1 VFALEGASILH
12 ADADAFFASVE
23 QRDDPRLR
31 GKPVIVGG
39 GVVLAASYE
48 ARAFGVRGAMGGA
61 RARRLCPQAIVVSP
75 RFSAYVEASRALF
88 EVFEGVAPRVEGLS
102 LEEAFL
108 DVSGLERIS
117 GSPREIAARLKRD
130 VRDRVGLPVTV
141 GIARTKSLAKV
152 ASAVAKPDGLLVVP
166 PDGERAFLHPLPVE
180 RLWGVGPKTSARLHD
195 RGIVM
200 VGQLA
205 RLSETELVEIVGRAS
220 GRHLHALARSRD
232 PRPVRRRRGR
242 GSFGSQSALGRSWRS
257 SEALDGVLIGLVE
270 RVTRRMRAAE
280 RVGRTVVL
288 RLRFGDYTRAT
299 RSHTL
304 EHPTSASITV
314 LTTARSLLGA
324 AMPTIRRRGLTLL
337 GIAVANLDGRGV
349 GVQLTLPIDRRPGDR
364 LDAALDEIRNR
375 FGTEAVTRAALLG
388 RGQTLSAWLLPG
400 DSPDR

>member
-1 VFALEGASILH
+1 
-12 ADADAFFASVE
+12 
-23 QRDDPRLR
+23 
-31 GKPVIVGG
+31 
-39 GVVLAASYE
+39 
-48 ARAFGVRGAMGGA
+48 MGGA
-61 RARRLCPQAIVVSP
+61 RARRLCPQAIVVPP

-88 EVFEGVAPRVEGLS
+88 EVFEGMAPRVEGLS

-130 VRDRVGLPVTV
+130 VRDRVGLPITV

-152 ASAVAKPDGLLVVP
+152 ASAEAKPDGLLVVP
-166 PDGERAFLHPLPVE
+166 PDGELEFLHPLPVE
-180 RLWGVGPKTSARLHD
+180 RLWGAGPKTTARLHHA
-195 RGIVM
+195 GIVT
-200 VGQLA
+200 VGELA
-205 RLSETELVEIVGRAS
+205 RLSENELIEIIGRAR

-288 RLRFGDYTRAT
+288 RLRFDDYTRAT

-314 LTTARSLLGA
+314 LTSARSLLGA

-349 GVQLTLPIDRRPGDR
+349 GVQLTLPIDHRPRDR

-388 RGQTLSAWLLPG
+388 RSQTLSAWLLPG
-400 DSPDR
+400 DAPDP